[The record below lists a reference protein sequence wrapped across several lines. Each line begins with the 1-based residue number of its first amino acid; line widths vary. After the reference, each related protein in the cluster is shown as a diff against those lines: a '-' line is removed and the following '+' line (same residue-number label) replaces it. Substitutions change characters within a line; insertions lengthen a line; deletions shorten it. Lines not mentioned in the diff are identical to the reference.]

1 MKNPN
6 ARIVTPE
13 EADKTVDLIRHMTY
27 RADLKTAEGTGE
39 FVGYAS
45 TFDPP
50 SEPDR
55 GDDIVNPKA
64 FDASLARWR
73 KRGIWP
79 PLLWQHD
86 WENLAA
92 SVGTITDLRTDGR
105 GLVVRGRL
113 DLTHEPSVALYD
125 AMKAGRING
134 LSFAYDILDKRTV
147 GDGVTELLE
156 LELLEVTICLIP
168 MNPNARILV
177 VKSNSERKRLE
188 MEAAWAAHEQPTT
201 TSTSS
206 ATASPDG
213 DSDESDELALIN
225 ARLDEIASGEKVRDP
240 DAAAAVDALVLE
252 VRQELVQEA
261 LDRAEQAAWEGRMGV
276 NMVLD
281 PVPVRV
287 DARMRPD
294 R

>member
-13 EADKTVDLIRHMTY
+13 EADKTVDLIRRMTA
-27 RADLKTAEGTGE
+27 RADLKTVEGTGE

-45 TFDPP
+45 TFD
-50 SEPDR
+50 SADEPDR
-55 GDDIVNPKA
+55 GDDIVNPQA
-64 FDASLARWR
+64 FDRTLARWR
-73 KRGIWP
+73 NRGIWP

-113 DLTHEPSVALYD
+113 DLNHEPSIALYD
-125 AMKAGRING
+125 AMKSGRING
-134 LSFAYDILDKRTV
+134 MSFAYDVLDRRTL
-147 GDGVTELLE
+147 DNGVTELLE

-168 MNPNARILV
+168 MNANARILA

-188 MEAAWAAHEQPTT
+188 TEAAWAARERPTT
-201 TSTSS
+201 SN
-206 ATASPDG
+206 ATATLDG
-213 DSDESDELALIN
+213 DWPEPDEIALVN
-225 ARLDEIASGEKVRDP
+225 ARLDALASNVRPRDP
-240 DAAAAVDALVLE
+240 DAASAVDKLILE
-252 VRQELVQEA
+252 VREELVREA
-261 LDRAEQAAWEGRMGV
+261 LDRAEQAAWEERMRI

-281 PVPVRV
+281 PVPIRV